1 MPFNADIAGTR
12 WGPVDWQATPRRVL
26 AFRGVLAPDDAAGL
40 DDAAGPLAML
50 PMQVV
55 TPEWAL
61 ALMSREDP
69 RQTLSADE
77 SRRGVHAS
85 QDSRFLRPVTAGE
98 TLTCEAE
105 LLGVRDSRA
114 GAVSVIRY
122 RSRVGGELVAESV
135 SVSVMR
141 GVAVSGG
148 DRPVEIDEPAIA
160 FEPVGVGERIDT
172 PRAFPHLYSECADI
186 WNPIHTER
194 TVALAAGLPDIL
206 IHGTALWALA
216 GLRAAP
222 PGASITRL
230 AARFRSPAW
239 AGEPMWLEKG
249 PVGGRTPFRLRAEDG
264 RLLTEGFVEVAG
276 P

>member
-1 MPFNADIAGTR
+1 MPFNADIVGTR
-12 WGPVDWQATPRRVL
+12 WGPVDWAVTPRRVL

-40 DDAAGPLAML
+40 DDAAGGLAML

-61 ALMSREDP
+61 ALMTREDP
-69 RQTLSADE
+69 RQTLTADE

-85 QDSRFLRPVTAGE
+85 QDSRFLRPVMPGE
-98 TLTCEAE
+98 TLTCDAE
-105 LLGVRDSRA
+105 LLGVRSSRA

-122 RSRVGGELVAESV
+122 RSRVGAELVAESI

-141 GVAVSGG
+141 GVEVSGG
-148 DRPVEIDEPAIA
+148 DRPAPVDEPAID
-160 FEPVGVGERIDT
+160 FEPVGAPERIET

-194 TVALAAGLPDIL
+194 AVALAAGLPDIL

-216 GLRAAP
+216 GLRTAP
-222 PGASITRL
+222 PGGRITRL
-230 AARFRSPAW
+230 AGRFRSPAW
-239 AGEPMWLEKG
+239 AGEAMVLEKG
-249 PVGGRTPFRLRAEDG
+249 APGQRTPFRLRAEDG
-264 RLLTEGFVEVAG
+264 RLLTEGFVEAG
-276 P
+276 